1 MIQPADQP
9 PDNHGDEH
17 GQLDEVHD
25 TQLRTHSCRV
35 MMAPRL
41 ARRSR

>member
-25 TQLRTHSCRV
+25 THSALTPV
-35 MMAPRL
+35 G
-41 ARRSR
+41 